1 MKGRPDCPR
10 CQGRGVILD
19 PDPLAPARICDCT
32 QAALVEGGSLG
43 IPTRYGSASFESF
56 WDWWKIQHPKDKLIH
71 QLGRAQE
78 LLENEITRESLPE
91 ELRSKLELILHRCGG
106 RPGSDAWK
114 DLKPAQEP
122 QGYRSFF
129 NWARHGRDSVDLW
142 WIDGPAGSG
151 RSSLA
156 AAALKACCER
166 TGQAGLFV
174 SVRTFSQELK
184 DTYYD
189 SRSFQ
194 NVDFMSE
201 RDRMSPLLKAP
212 FLVLDD
218 LDRVD
223 SDIRVVRALAQ
234 LLDQRYADERPTLAT
249 ASRWSETTLR
259 SETSPFAR
267 LEDPSLA
274 YRFSQARRVELRPI
288 LGRLLE
294 SLDL

>member
-1 MKGRPDCPR
+1 
-10 CQGRGVILD
+10 VVLD
-19 PDPLAPARICDCT
+19 PDPLAPARICSCT
-32 QAALVEGGSLG
+32 QEAFAEGASLG
-43 IPTRYGSASFESF
+43 IPARYRSASFESF
-56 WDWWKIQHPKDKLIH
+56 WDWWKIQYPKDKLAD
-71 QLGRAQE
+71 LLSRAQQ
-78 LLENEITRESLPE
+78 LLGNEFTRTSLPE
-91 ELRSKLELILHRCGG
+91 ELRSKLELILHKCGV
-106 RPGSDAWK
+106 RADSQESTWK

-122 QGYRSFF
+122 QGYRTFF
-129 NWARHGRDSVDLW
+129 NWARHGRDSIDLW

-166 TGQAGLFV
+166 TGQGGLFV

-201 RDRMSPLLKAP
+201 RDRMAPLLKVP

-223 SDIRVVRALAQ
+223 SDIRVVRAVAQ
-234 LLDQRYADERPTLAT
+234 LLDQRYADELPTLAT
-249 ASRWSETTLR
+249 ASRWSETVLR
-259 SETSPFAR
+259 NENSPFAR
-267 LEDPSLA
+267 LEDASLQ
-274 YRFSQARRVELRPI
+274 YRFSQARRVELRPT
-288 LGRLLE
+288 LERLME
-294 SLDL
+294 SLEKK